1 MKQLGPFPIALLVL
15 TACGSPTE
23 NDSRVP
29 LLTQLPRVLS
39 TAETAI
45 IDGANAF
52 AFDLVREATREL
64 PADSNAFLSPL
75 SASMALGMAL
85 NGANGE
91 TYTGMQRALRL
102 EGMTE
107 ADINQGYRDLITLLS
122 GLDSHT
128 EMRIAN
134 SMWGHSG
141 FTMEPAFIDAGRSFF
156 DAEVQTLDFG
166 DPAAVSTINDWVS
179 GKTNG
184 KIPQLLD
191 QISPEEVL
199 FLINAIYFKGDW
211 RDAFDRNETRE
222 EPFHAADGR
231 DRTAPLMSQ
240 TDTLRYQ
247 ETSDYQAVELL
258 YGNGA
263 FAMTVLLPLPGRT
276 PADLV
281 ANLNPSTWG
290 ELAGRFLDV
299 DLQLT
304 LPRFRLEY
312 GRRLND
318 DLTAMGMRIAFDR
331 ELADFYR
338 IADVR
343 PERLYLTRV
352 EQKTFVEVNEEGTE
366 AAAAT
371 NVGVGITSAPPAMRV
386 DRPFVFAIH
395 ERLSGTVLFLG
406 VINTVGT

>member
-1 MKQLGPFPIALLVL
+1 MKRLLPVLVQLSVL
-15 TACGSPTE
+15 AACGSPTE

-29 LLTQLPRVLS
+29 LLTQLPRPLS
-39 TAETAI
+39 TAESAI
-45 IDGANAF
+45 IQGANAF
-52 AFDLVREATREL
+52 AFDLVREATRRL

-107 ADINQGYRDLITLLS
+107 ADINQGYLDLITLLS
-122 GLDSHT
+122 GLDSRT
-128 EMRIAN
+128 EMRITN

-141 FTMEPAFIDAGRSFF
+141 FAMEPAFIDAGRSFF
-156 DAEVQTLDFG
+156 DAEVQMLDFG

-184 KIPQLLD
+184 KIPRVLD
-191 QISPEEVL
+191 EISADEVL
-199 FLINAIYFKGDW
+199 FLINAIYFKGKW
-211 RDAFDRNETRE
+211 RDAFETKDTQDG
-222 EPFHAADGR
+222 PFQGADGQV
-231 DRTAPLMSQ
+231 RTAALMSQ

-247 ETSDYQAVELL
+247 ETADYQAVDLL

-263 FAMTVLLPLPGRT
+263 FAMTVLLPQAGRT
-276 PADLV
+276 PADLL
-281 ANLNPSTWG
+281 ANLNPSTWR
-290 ELAGRFLDV
+290 ELAGRFVDV
-299 DLQLT
+299 DVHLT
-304 LPRFRLEY
+304 LPRFKLEY

-318 DLTAMGMRIAFDR
+318 DLTALGMGIAFDR

-352 EQKTFVEVNEEGTE
+352 DQKTFVEVNEEGTE

-371 NVGVGITSAPPAMRV
+371 NVGVGMTSAPPDMRV

-406 VINTVGT
+406 IVNTVGT

>member
-1 MKQLGPFPIALLVL
+1 
-15 TACGSPTE
+15 
-23 NDSRVP
+23 
-29 LLTQLPRVLS
+29 LS
-39 TAETAI
+39 AAETAI
-45 IDGANAF
+45 IDAVNTF
-52 AFDLVREATREL
+52 AFDLVREATRGL
-64 PADSNAFLSPL
+64 PVDSNAFLSPL

-91 TYTGMQRALRL
+91 TYAGMHTALRL
-102 EGMTE
+102 QGMSE
-107 ADINQGYRDLITLLS
+107 ADINQGYHDLITLLS
-122 GLDSHT
+122 QLDSRT

-141 FTMEPAFIDAGRSFF
+141 FAMEPAFIDNAKTFF
-156 DAEVQTLDFG
+156 DAEVQTLDFA

-179 GKTNG
+179 TKTNG

-191 QISPEEVL
+191 QIESDEVL
-199 FLINAIYFKGDW
+199 FLINAIYFKGSW
-211 RDAFDRNETRE
+211 RDAFERQDTRE
-222 EPFHAADGR
+222 EPFHSADGR
-231 DRTAPLMSQ
+231 DRTASLMNQ

-247 ETSDYQAVELL
+247 ETNDYQAVELL

-263 FAMTVLLPLPGRT
+263 FAMTVLLPQPGRT
-276 PADLV
+276 SADVL
-281 ANLNPSTWG
+281 AGLNPSSWG
-290 ELAGRFLDV
+290 ELASHFVDV
-299 DLQLT
+299 DLHLT

-318 DLTAMGMRIAFDR
+318 DLAALGMDIAFDPGR
-331 ELADFYR
+331 ADFYR

-352 EQKTFVEVNEEGTE
+352 DQRTFVDVNEEGTE

-371 NVGVGITSAPPAMRV
+371 NVGVGLTSAPPTMRV
-386 DRPFVFAIH
+386 DRPFVFVIH

-406 VINTVGT
+406 VMNVVGT